1 MKLSHLTL
9 VLGAS
14 LLAGCPDDD
23 TDVKDTDTEVTDTET
38 DGDLRPM
45 LGQVAAAMWQ
55 VMAVGTPEQQAA
67 AKDAIGELR
76 KTLYGILAEEPGGPS
91 SDSGEDLR

>member
-1 MKLSHLTL
+1 MIL
-9 VLGAS
+9 LGVGAGMAFNPV
-14 LLAGCPDDD
+14 LLAAMS
-23 TDVKDTDTEVTDTET
+23 DVEP

-67 AKDAIGELR
+67 AKEAVVELR
-76 KTLYGILAEEPGGPS
+76 KKLYGILAAGSES
-91 SDSGEDLR
+91 TDADEDRR